1 MTNAE
6 KLAIALREFWVKGSI
21 TNFVTAVNGLKADGY
36 TDEEIN
42 LISSDIAQALFG
54 KGNK

>member
-6 KLAIALREFWVKGSI
+6 KLAIALREFWQHGKI
-21 TNFVTAVNGLKADGY
+21 TNFVTAVNGLKQDGY

-42 LISSDIAQALFG
+42 LISSDIAQALFR
-54 KGNK
+54 KGTK

>member
-6 KLAIALREFWVKGSI
+6 KLAIALREFWAKGSI

-42 LISSDIAQALFG
+42 QISSDIAQALFG